1 MCQGRFLV
9 ASRMQFFLATAL
21 CIASISPRH
30 HSSPMNTRAILATTL
45 ALGLSAA
52 FAADDNNPIKDA
64 MKFAHKAPKGEKKLN
79 EKIVEGTA
87 SDADVKK
94 ALELYKAMSDTK
106 PPKGDQAAFKQKV
119 AKLIAATEDVVAKKP
134 GAPAGY
140 KEAANCKACHGDHK
154 GD

>member
-1 MCQGRFLV
+1 
-9 ASRMQFFLATAL
+9 
-21 CIASISPRH
+21 
-30 HSSPMNTRAILATTL
+30 MNMTTIRPTTL
-45 ALGLSAA
+45 AAVLALGVSAA

-87 SDADVKK
+87 DEADVKK
-94 ALELYKAMSDTK
+94 TLDLYKAMLDTK
-106 PPKGDQAAFKQKV
+106 PPKGEPVAFKEKV
-119 AKLIAATEDVVAKKP
+119 AKLIAATEAVVAKKP
-134 GAPAGY
+134 GAAAGY